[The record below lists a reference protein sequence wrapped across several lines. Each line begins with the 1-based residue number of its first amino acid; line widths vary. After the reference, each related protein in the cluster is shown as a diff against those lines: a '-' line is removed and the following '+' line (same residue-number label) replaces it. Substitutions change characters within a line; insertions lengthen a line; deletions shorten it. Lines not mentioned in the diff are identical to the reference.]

1 MAPTKCKTPSAPKV
15 SAADIAAIKEDSLK
29 KKDEDARKA
38 AAEKITEIVNAA
50 TCAEEPM
57 LIDLLEIAIT
67 LAGDNKSKNVREA
80 ADVACAAFPAK
91 LSEFAVRAC
100 LGPIFTGFNS
110 QFWQSKM
117 RALELVD
124 SFVARNPKAVAACL
138 PEIIPELAQV
148 MVDMRDEVK
157 EKSTDTMAK
166 VGTCVGNID
175 IDPFI
180 PTLIECIHKVDEVP
194 SACTSSLPPPSSSRS
209 RRPPSPSWVPS
220 SSAVSSSSRRPP
232 SSASLPSSST
242 TCASSSRTPWTLRPS
257 SPSSF
262 PSSSALWTRLPTP
275 SAARC
280 APART
285 DPPHRRR

>member
-1 MAPTKCKTPSAPKV
+1 MAPTKCKTPSAP
-15 SAADIAAIKEDSLK
+15 AITKTIVASLLEDSLK
-29 KKDEDARKA
+29 KKDEDARVA
-38 AAEKITEIVNAA
+38 AAKKIKELVDAA
-50 TCAEEPM
+50 TTADEPACVE
-57 LIDLLEIAIT
+57 LLTIAIT

-80 ADVACAAFPAK
+80 ADEAMKSFPAK

-100 LGPIFTGFNS
+100 LKPIFTGFQS

-117 RALELVD
+117 AALWLVD
-124 SFVARNPKAVAACL
+124 DFVARNPKAVAACL

-194 SACTSSLPPPSSSRS
+194 ECVHKLA
-209 RRPPSPSWVPS
+209 
-220 SSAVSSSSRRPP
+220 A
-232 SSASLPSSST
+232 T
-242 TCASSSRTPWTLRPS
+242 TFVQQVEAPTLSIMGPLLQRGL
-257 SPSSF
+257 F
-262 PSSSALWTRLPTP
+262 FQQV
-275 SAARC
+275 
-280 APART
+280 
-285 DPPHRRR
+285 HRDQA